1 MRKNATRSFFSCID
15 NIALMEYILFMEW
28 TVVFHHEFSSW
39 FDVQDKKLQ
48 DEMAANLKILG
59 EDGPML
65 GRPRV
70 DTVKGSMF
78 DNMKEL
84 RIQFQGDPYRILF
97 AFDSKRQAIL
107 LVGGCKLSD
116 KRWYKIN
123 VPIADKRFKEH
134 LQKLQKE
141 KKK

>member
-1 MRKNATRSFFSCID
+1 
-15 NIALMEYILFMEW
+15 MEYILFMEW